1 MAMTEAEVLAAMD
14 EEEKRA
20 SERPT
25 GTFVPTF
32 LRLKDKQKARVRP
45 LFNLSQ
51 SIVLATHNKYNN
63 ADPKQSINAVC
74 AQELGADCPHCT
86 AAANDK
92 KLTAGNVFYLPV
104 YVSSV
109 EQKNDNGTWIPVTY
123 KKDDLEEPVAGL
135 RILELKT
142 FGSINQVYTS
152 IRNLFKE
159 DDNHDIRQYGLIIER
174 SDVKR
179 GDNQPPNPIYTILP
193 KGPSAMSDAGKALVP
208 TPEKVREMIL
218 AALPPAGVTVV
229 PSSPKSSAVSERD
242 NDF

>member
-20 SERPT
+20 SERPQ

-32 LRLKDKQKARVRP
+32 LRIKDKQKARIRP

-51 SIVLATHNKYNN
+51 SIVLSTHNKYNQ
-63 ADPKQSINAVC
+63 ADPKQSINAIC
-74 AQELGADCPHCT
+74 AQELGADCPHCA

-92 KLTAGNVFYLPV
+92 KLTAGTVFYLPV
-104 YVSSV
+104 YVSSL
-109 EQKNDNGTWIPVTY
+109 EQKNDSGTWIPVTY

-174 SDVKR
+174 SDT
-179 GDNQPPNPIYTILP
+179 NPKNPTYTTLP
-193 KGPSAMSDAGKALVP
+193 KGPSAMPENAKSLVP

-218 AALPPAGVTVV
+218 QALPPAGVTAVS
-229 PSSPKSSAVSERD
+229 SSPKSSQVSERD